1 MEGIWETGLTVYY
14 LYPKR
19 FDSLTTCG
27 CNCNGSTFSSV
38 ECWSNPSRTPAWK
51 PSAQPTEPPVCGVS
65 RARLD
70 NFSLFL
76 FAKKVGYQGDTFP
89 SGRPV
94 LEINLDSNLF
104 LSEQT
109 WLREWKFP
117 WANQVVCSS
126 WGTSVE
132 ERVALTGSGKGGPD
146 PAFPPLFRENPA
158 SRSFFIN
165 FPNPAFLSQKN
176 TLKSLISTKANKC

>member
-27 CNCNGSTFSSV
+27 CNCNGS
-38 ECWSNPSRTPAWK
+38 
-51 PSAQPTEPPVCGVS
+51 
-65 RARLD
+65 
-70 NFSLFL
+70 
-76 FAKKVGYQGDTFP
+76 
-89 SGRPV
+89 
-94 LEINLDSNLF
+94 
-104 LSEQT
+104 
-109 WLREWKFP
+109 KFP
-117 WANQVVCSS
+117 WANQVVCSF

-132 ERVALTGSGKGGPD
+132 ERVALTGSGKGAPD

-165 FPNPAFLSQKN
+165 FPHLAFLSQKN
-176 TLKSLISTKANKC
+176 TLKSIISTKANKC